1 MIDAFALMY
10 AGINPPPQGK
20 NKTQCP
26 KCSATRKKSRE
37 KCMVIKPDEW
47 GMAVYCHHCGY
58 KDMIVT

>member
-10 AGINPPPQGK
+10 SGINPPASGNRTTCPQ
-20 NKTQCP
+20 
-26 KCSATRKKSRE
+26 CSATRKKSRE

-58 KDMIVT
+58 KDLIVT